1 MARIGSKLVTGTSF
15 GESEASTATVSAFMV
30 SFLADSPRSRAG
42 RVAGHGSRLRRVDD
56 ISHDGRVERLEPAIE

>member
-30 SFLADSPRSRAG
+30 SFLADSPEAG
-42 RVAGHGSRLRRVDD
+42 QAV
-56 ISHDGRVERLEPAIE
+56 